1 MGHGIACTVPRINY
15 RMAATLYTL
24 ETRFVSG
31 MSVVTLHKG
40 DGSNTP

>member
-1 MGHGIACTVPRINY
+1 MALHVPRINY
-15 RMAATLYTL
+15 RMAATFYTL

-31 MSVVTLHKG
+31 MCVVTLHKG